1 MVNVRIPKF
10 RISSESRIA
19 PALQKLG
26 IGDLFESGKSD
37 LSLMAPN
44 EDLYLTDVAHK

>member
-10 RISSESRIA
+10 RISSESSIA
-19 PALQKLG
+19 PALRNLG
-26 IGDLFESGKSD
+26 IEDLFESGKAD

-44 EDLYLTDVAHK
+44 GDLYLTDVAHK